1 MLVNNSLSFVIYF
14 HEIKEHAA
22 QMEQLEYLNT
32 CLWMTVNH
40 LPFIKF
46 NLYNIMQLLSQAE
59 IYAL

>member
-1 MLVNNSLSFVIYF
+1 MLVNNSLSFVIFF
-14 HEIKEHAA
+14 HEIKEYAA

-32 CLWMTVNH
+32 CLWMNVNH